1 MRKLLQILEAL
12 TKNNVRCLMCYISGL
27 EITKRMFLQ
36 KKIYAFLSGSGGTGK
51 SHLVKTI
58 YQTISE
64 ESLYHSKEPDKPRV
78 LLLGPIDISAINIG
92 GTTIHSGLGISD
104 NMKACLRNKLSEV
117 KMVIINEFSMVSS
130 DLFFQIN
137 AQLLEIFICSTET
150 EFAGL
155 IVILVDDLLQL
166 PPV

>member
-1 MRKLLQILEAL
+1 M
-12 TKNNVRCLMCYISGL
+12 
-27 EITKRMFLQ
+27 
-36 KKIYAFLSGSGGTGK
+36 
-51 SHLVKTI
+51 VKTI

-78 LLLGPIDISAINIG
+78 LLLGPIGISAINIG

-117 KMVIINEFSMVSS
+117 KMVIINEISMVSS

>member
-1 MRKLLQILEAL
+1 
-12 TKNNVRCLMCYISGL
+12 
-27 EITKRMFLQ
+27 
-36 KKIYAFLSGSGGTGK
+36 
-51 SHLVKTI
+51 
-58 YQTISE
+58 
-64 ESLYHSKEPDKPRV
+64 
-78 LLLGPIDISAINIG
+78 
-92 GTTIHSGLGISD
+92 
-104 NMKACLRNKLSEV
+104 
-117 KMVIINEFSMVSS
+117 MVSS